1 MIPTG
6 TVEKPV
12 ENEVTNWPDPR
23 QCLLATRVTI
33 AQAVDSAQR
42 AWRTRPPAW

>member
-23 QCLLATRVTI
+23 QCLLPDMVTI
-33 AQAVDSAQR
+33 AQAVDGAQP
-42 AWRTRPPAW
+42 AWRTRHPAW